1 MDIKKLLNGPHLPYE
16 SAVYTIFDLQ
26 CSEVHVISRD
36 VNSKYGIVKN
46 QLQDPDGMTSSEE
59 RFLNNL
65 TTDPQWRGGEDYAEF
80 FDGAPPLDVIC
91 EITRSRLMTGSIPV
105 HHVVPYLRHD
115 VDDAYRRDLLPE
127 VTEMKEK
134 HGGITYNNSD
144 CLIVCIPQN
153 MPPRFLMTKIS
164 ICGYISEVELAN
176 GSVLYEKEISRFL
189 SAEWREVVRT
199 NVLNIIKAAV
209 GRSDFVDE
217 AISSLLSS
225 PRVDSWP
232 RVMHKHLTVE

>member
-1 MDIKKLLNGPHLPYE
+1 MDLKKLLNRPRLPYE
-16 SAVYTIFDLQ
+16 LAVYTVFDLQ
-26 CSEVHVISRD
+26 YSEVHVISRD

-46 QLQDPDGMTSSEE
+46 QLQDPDGMTSSEQ

-65 TTDPQWRGGEDYAEF
+65 TTHSQWRGGEDYAKF
-80 FDGAPPLDVIC
+80 FEGVPPLDIIRQ
-91 EITRSRLMTGSIPV
+91 ITRSRVMTGSIPV
-105 HHVVPYLRHD
+105 HQVVPYDRHD
-115 VDDAYRRDLLPE
+115 VDDDYRRDLLPE
-127 VTEMKEK
+127 VTEMEEK

-144 CLIVCIPQN
+144 CLIPQN

-176 GSVLYEKEISRFL
+176 GSVLYEKEMSRFL

-199 NVLNIIKAAV
+199 NALNIIKAAV
-209 GRSDFVDE
+209 GRSDGVDE
-217 AISSLLSS
+217 AISSLLLS

-232 RVMHKHLTVE
+232 RVMHQHLTVD

>member
-1 MDIKKLLNGPHLPYE
+1 
-16 SAVYTIFDLQ
+16 
-26 CSEVHVISRD
+26 
-36 VNSKYGIVKN
+36 
-46 QLQDPDGMTSSEE
+46 
-59 RFLNNL
+59 
-65 TTDPQWRGGEDYAEF
+65 
-80 FDGAPPLDVIC
+80 
-91 EITRSRLMTGSIPV
+91 MTGSIPV

-134 HGGITYNNSD
+134 HGGITYNNSN
-144 CLIVCIPQN
+144 CLIVGIPQN